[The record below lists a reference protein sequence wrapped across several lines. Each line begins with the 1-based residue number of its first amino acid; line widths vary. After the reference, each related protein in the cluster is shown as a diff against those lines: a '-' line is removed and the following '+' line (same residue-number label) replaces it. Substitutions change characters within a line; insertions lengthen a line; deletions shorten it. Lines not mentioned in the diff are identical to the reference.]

1 MAAWRPLKRREF
13 VRKLRALGFNGPF
26 SGTRHQFMILGQHR
40 QTIPTNSEFS
50 VPQIRILLRQVESI
64 LGRSISLDEWDS
76 L

>member
-26 SGTRHQFMILGQHR
+26 SGTRHQFLILGQHR

-50 VPQIRILLRQVESI
+50 VPQVKMLLRQVESI
-64 LGRSISLDEWDS
+64 LERKLSLDEWDS

>member
-13 VRKLRALGFNGPF
+13 VRKLRALGFDGPF

-40 QTIPTNSEFS
+40 QTIPSNSEFS
-50 VPQIRILLRQVESI
+50 VPQVRMLLQQVESI
-64 LGRSISLDEWDS
+64 LDRSIVLDEWDS